1 VLTDG
6 YVLICESGH
15 ASGVKTER
23 VHHIISDVALFQD
36 LEVVMDH
43 VMDLFELSAL
53 NEERKEKETI
63 FLEAVMGLMQ
73 EFILIGVVE
82 EALDINHIVNGQTRH
97 RLGQA
102 LNIGY
107 NEVALDM
114 ASMGPVRFA
123 ELNISAR

>member
-1 VLTDG
+1 
-6 YVLICESGH
+6 
-15 ASGVKTER
+15 
-23 VHHIISDVALFQD
+23 VHNIISDIALFQD

-63 FLEAVMGLMQ
+63 FLEAVMGLMK

-82 EALDINHIVNGQTRH
+82 EAFDINHIVNGKTRH

-123 ELNISAR
+123 ELNIAAR